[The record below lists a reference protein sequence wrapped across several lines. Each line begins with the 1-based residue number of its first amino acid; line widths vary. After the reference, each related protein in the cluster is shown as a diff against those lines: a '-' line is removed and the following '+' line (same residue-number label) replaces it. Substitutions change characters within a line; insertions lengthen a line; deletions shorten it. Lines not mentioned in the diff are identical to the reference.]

1 MPDPTIMAIAT
12 AVAGQTAQTLT
23 AQATGAL
30 AESVKRITRKFRD
43 RPADL
48 ALLSN
53 ALDAQV
59 SANEISQFADALQR
73 ADLDD
78 PDFGREITAFWT
90 QMRAE
95 TNTATSDGLVNTFHG
110 HADKVIQLRDV
121 HGGLTIN

>member
-30 AESVKRITRKFRD
+30 AEIVKRITRKFRD

-73 ADLDD
+73 AALDD